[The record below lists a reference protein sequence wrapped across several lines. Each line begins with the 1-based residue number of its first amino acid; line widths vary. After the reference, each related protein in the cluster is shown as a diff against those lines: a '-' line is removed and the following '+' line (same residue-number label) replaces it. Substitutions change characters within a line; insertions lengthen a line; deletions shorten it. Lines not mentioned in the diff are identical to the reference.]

1 MINFFI
7 AARTKFSYL
16 QEHEIQKIKQ
26 EEEKKISNLS
36 HDEILSLSRLEYGDD
51 ITNHKDYATFF
62 SS

>member
-1 MINFFI
+1 M
-7 AARTKFSYL
+7 

-26 EEEKKISNLS
+26 EEEKKISNMS